1 MKIDEIEIDKGILNN
16 KVCCFCEEVLL
27 PKVSRCF
34 ECKKDYP
41 MMTVKE
47 YIKEY
52 PELVKGQ

>member
-52 PELVKGQ
+52 PELVKG